1 MSCIYGPHQFGNED
15 QGWVAHFLIRS
26 MMGLPVTL
34 YGDGM
39 QVRDVLFVE
48 DLVEALQ
55 LALDEIDMTAGHAF
69 NMGGGPSNTTSLL
82 ELVDMLSELQ
92 GQHTETLFEQWRLA
106 DQRFYVSDTRR
117 FSDLTGWQ
125 PRVGVREGVER
136 LMNWLREA
144 PAPVGAEARVRLK
157 AS

>member
-1 MSCIYGPHQFGNED
+1 MAARKAQQTSTCSITHEHSHCQ
-15 QGWVAHFLIRS
+15 LS
-26 MMGLPVTL
+26 GLPVTL

-55 LALDEIDMTAGHAF
+55 LALEEIDVTAGQAF
-69 NMGGGPSNTTSLL
+69 NIGGGPSNTTSLL
-82 ELVDMLSELQ
+82 ELVDVLSEL
-92 GQHTETLFEQWRLA
+92 HDRRVETHFEEWRLA

-117 FSDLTGWQ
+117 FSEATGWAAS
-125 PRVGVREGVER
+125 VKVRDGVER
-136 LMNWLREA
+136 LMHWLRDES
-144 PAPVGAEARVRLK
+144 PALGTEARVRLK